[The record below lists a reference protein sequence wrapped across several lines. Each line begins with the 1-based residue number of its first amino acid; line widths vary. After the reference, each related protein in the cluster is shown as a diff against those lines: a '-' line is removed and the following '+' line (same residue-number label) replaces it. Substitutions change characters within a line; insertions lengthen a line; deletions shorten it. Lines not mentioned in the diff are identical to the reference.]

1 MVRHIVMWN
10 FKEESTEQD
19 NMQNAQKIKAE
30 LEALPSKIEGVIS
43 LKVMISTLSS
53 GNRTVVLNS
62 LFTDEEA
69 LKNYVVHPEHV
80 RVGGF
85 VRAAFTDRACVDYI
99 E

>member
-10 FKEESTEQD
+10 FKEEFTEQE
-19 NMQNAQKIKAE
+19 NIQNAQKIKAE
-30 LEALPSKIEGVIS
+30 LEALPFKIEGVIS
-43 LKVMISTLSS
+43 LKVMITTLKS

-80 RVGGF
+80 RVGAL
-85 VRAAFTDRACVDYI
+85 VRAAFTDRACADYI